1 MHESISRMDHPNLV
15 VVHYNQYAG
24 GKFFINCLAHH
35 DQVLP
40 GLCVAAPVH
49 TYDHWL
55 FKPFTQEEKIQKKID
70 RINTTI
76 PGPEHLHLWSGSE
89 LGCQQ
94 FWGWKF
100 AEIFDPFIVRNN
112 QAPWMSL
119 TLLNDYRCFI
129 VNHELNI
136 NMYNRIQTLWPQA
149 RHIILHNELEF
160 QQRAVSIKSPDYGPL
175 KTDQL
180 PQNLDAFYFDV
191 DKTQFDHTA
200 VVETTEQCLA
210 WLGLNI
216 TVNENIYNYIER
228 YFAIH
233 R

>member
-1 MHESISRMDHPNLV
+1 MHESITQMDHPNLV

-49 TYDHWL
+49 TYDHWIFDDL
-55 FKPFTQEEKIQKKID
+55 STEEKIQRKIN
-70 RINTTI
+70 RINGTI
-76 PGPEHLHLWSGSE
+76 PEPHNMHQWARDE

-94 FWGWKF
+94 FWGWGLGQL
-100 AEIFDPFIVRNN
+100 FDPRVIS
-112 QAPWMSL
+112 APEESL
-119 TLLNDYRCFI
+119 RLLADHKCFI
-129 VNHELNI
+129 VNHVM
-136 NMYNRIQTLWPQA
+136 NMTMFDRIQNLWPQA
-149 RHIILHNELEF
+149 RHIILHNETQF
-160 QQRAVSIKSPDYGPL
+160 QQLAVGLKSPDYGPL

-191 DKTQFDHTA
+191 DRNQFDRLAIIHNTK
-200 VVETTEQCLA
+200 QCLE
-210 WLGLNI
+210 WLGLTTDVHGNI
-216 TVNENIYNYIER
+216 DHYIAK

-233 R
+233 Q